1 MKLRQSLFQ
10 LLNLSIIEAVFLSSS
25 NPTVDLFTLRYV
37 QVSLW
42 IFVGLLLVYYLL
54 PELFSLGQDFL
65 NHGFVS
71 EYWKLLNLTFKVED

>member
-10 LLNLSIIEAVFLSSS
+10 LLNLSIIEAVFLSS

-37 QVSLW
+37 QVSLD
-42 IFVGLLLVYYLL
+42 LCRAPSCLL
-54 PELFSLGQDFL
+54 PVARTFSLGQDFL